1 MDQTEE
7 PYFLPTPD
15 PPHAHASEEYGGDDE
30 PLRWGVPL
38 TLFLLTL
45 GSTFFVGAL
54 NRDTF
59 PGAAYALARHQHQWT
74 SVLALALR
82 WVATGWSYAVPL
94 LTILL
99 CHEFGHYIMA
109 RRHRVSATLPM
120 FIPVP
125 MPPFGTLGAVI
136 KMRGR
141 IRTRNALLDIG
152 AAGPLAGIIVAL
164 PVTYIGLR
172 LSPIVPIVHQ
182 GAWTQEGTSILY
194 ALLKFLAKG
203 PIDANHDVMLH
214 PIANAGWVGM
224 FVTMINLIPY
234 GQLDGGH
241 VAYALLGRI
250 HDRFARWVVWGLLAL
265 GVGTGLYWGRLLAHE
280 HRDPWTFGTGYT
292 QGFNWFMFAFL
303 IWLMHR
309 GTQGRHPPTDPG
321 ALSSRRRVVAAITLA
336 LFVLLFMP
344 VPLRMDVY

>member
-1 MDQTEE
+1 MDE
-7 PYFLPTPD
+7 PRAIPLSI
-15 PPHAHASEEYGGDDE
+15 PPHASAEYEGDDE
-30 PLRWGVPL
+30 PIRWALPL

-54 NRDTF
+54 SQDDVAY
-59 PGAAYALARHQHQWT
+59 PASALGAAWRHRHAVQSLAIW
-74 SVLALALR
+74 LR
-82 WVATGWSYAVPL
+82 WLSSGWSYALPL
-94 LTILL
+94 LGILL

-109 RRHRVSATLPM
+109 RRHHVSATLPM

-141 IRTRNALLDIG
+141 IRTRDALLDIG
-152 AAGPLAGIIVAL
+152 AAGPLAGIIIAL

-172 LSPIVPIVHQ
+172 LSPIVPIVHS

-194 ALLKFLAKG
+194 ALLKLLAKG
-203 PIDANHDVMLH
+203 PIPADHDVMLH
-214 PIANAGWVGM
+214 PMAKAGWVGM

-241 VAYALLGRI
+241 VAYALLDRI
-250 HDRFARWVVWGLLAL
+250 HDRFARFVIGCLVAL
-265 GVGTGLYWGRLLAHE
+265 GLGTGLYWGRVLTHE

-292 QGFNWFMFAFL
+292 QGFNWFMFGFL

-321 ALSSRRRVVAAITLA
+321 TLSHRRRIVAIITLA
-336 LFVLLFMP
+336 LFALLFMP

>member
-1 MDQTEE
+1 MH
-7 PYFLPTPD
+7 PLPSDETLGPR
-15 PPHAHASEEYGGDDE
+15 ASDEYAGDDE
-30 PLRWGVPL
+30 PLRWGLPL

-45 GSTFFVGAL
+45 CSTFFVGAL
-54 NRDTF
+54 GREDHPYPT
-59 PGAAYALARHQHQWT
+59 AAIHLAWSHRQVVLVVALLARWL
-74 SVLALALR
+74 SA
-82 WVATGWSYAVPL
+82 GWSYAVPL
-94 LTILL
+94 LGILL

-109 RRHRVSATLPM
+109 RRHGVSATLPM

-141 IRTRNALLDIG
+141 IRTRDALLDIG
-152 AAGPLAGIIVAL
+152 AAGPLAGILVAL

-172 LSPIVPIVHQ
+172 LSPLVPIVHQ
-182 GAWTQEGTSILY
+182 GVWTQEGTSLLY

-203 PIDANHDVMLH
+203 VIPADHDVLLH
-214 PIANAGWVGM
+214 PVANAGWVGM

-241 VAYALLGRI
+241 VAYALLERI
-250 HDRFARWVVWGLLAL
+250 HDRFARWVTTCLVLLGA
-265 GVGTGLYWGRLLAHE
+265 GTGLYWGRVLASD
-280 HRDPWTFGTGYT
+280 HRDPWAFGTGYT
-292 QGFNWFMFAFL
+292 QGFNWFIFAFL

-309 GTQGRHPPTDPG
+309 GTQGRHPPTDDGVLSPG
-321 ALSSRRRVVAAITLA
+321 RRVVAAITLA

-344 VPLRMDVY
+344 VPLRVDVY